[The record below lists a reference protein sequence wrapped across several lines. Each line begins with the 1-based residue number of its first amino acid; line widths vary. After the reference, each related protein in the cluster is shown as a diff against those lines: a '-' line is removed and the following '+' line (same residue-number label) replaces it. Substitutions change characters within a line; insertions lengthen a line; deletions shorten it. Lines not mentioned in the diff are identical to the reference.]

1 MANTPYPIPNALIQ
15 IILQA
20 ESEKLRKFAW
30 KITKVPEKI
39 IIPEEYIVEKREGG
53 GEREDG

>member
-1 MANTPYPIPNALIQ
+1 MTSTPHPIPHALVQ

-39 IIPEEYIVEKREGG
+39 IIPDEYIVEKRER
-53 GEREDG
+53 GE